1 MSSRI
6 DYWDGD
12 GTLPEGLWIG
22 QKLRA
27 INGKRGQ
34 ALLREVEAALLA
46 LPEHRLIEGAMCRD
60 GEVCVL
66 GALAAD
72 RERRDGQSF
81 SEALATVEACFPND
95 NYPPDDVSDA
105 LGITRTLGWLL
116 MEQNDEAAATF
127 TPEQRWDW
135 LFAWVRNK
143 LRLAAG
149 QQGAGK

>member
-34 ALLREVEAALLA
+34 ALLREVQAALLA
-46 LPEHRLIEGAMCRD
+46 MPEHRLIEGAVCQD
-60 GEVCVL
+60 GDVCVL
-66 GALAAD
+66 GALAVG
-72 RERRDGQSF
+72 RERRDGQPF
-81 SEALATVEACFPND
+81 GEALATVEACFPDD

-116 MEQNDEAAATF
+116 MEQNDEVASGF
-127 TPEQRWDW
+127 TPEERWAY
-135 LFAWVRNK
+135 LLSWVRSK
-143 LRLAAG
+143 LQRAEVAE
-149 QQGAGK
+149 